1 VKIEALAQLG
11 QMLMSM
17 KKHEG
22 GNPVPKENRVDTH
35 DEPLTLA
42 ELKID
47 KKRLWWR
54 NITPFNLRVNSSQK
68 DS

>member
-17 KKHEG
+17 KKHKG

-35 DEPLTLA
+35 GESLTLA

-47 KKRLWWR
+47 KKTSMVAQQYSFQLK
-54 NITPFNLRVNSSQK
+54 SQFISK
-68 DS
+68 G